1 MVDVFSPRNDSVKV
15 SVVLSDWQMRSW
27 TSTTDASVDAN
38 VLTLWFVIGID
49 VLRCSCVVGACVKV

>member
-15 SVVLSDWQMRSW
+15 SVVLSDWQIRSW

-38 VLTLWFVIGID
+38 VLTLWFVIGFD